1 MWRSAAWFWSR
12 GPGRRRSRVAA
23 SRPRPSAP
31 FRGAAGE
38 WFAQVKPFCNAV
50 EVEVRQ
56 QHLPAPAT
64 VEGAGYSA
72 ACYALAG
79 KIDRAREV
87 IDRLD
92 RGDRAAAAGIVFEI
106 GHPVAD
112 AGDDQSAGPI
122 MRLVGD
128 AISRENYMALY
139 HAGMSEYILGQMD
152 LAKTHLTQFL
162 DLYTA
167 DDGWRNNALDV
178 LHRLDVGRS
187 RRDLAGHGVR
197 ARISRAWRGAPR
209 PIRDRPRAGPGR
221 LFRGL
226 PRPRPGARH

>member
-1 MWRSAAWFWSR
+1 MNRALYAAGWGYVALCGLVLAKAPSGRSSGGEPPAPA
-12 GPGRRRSRVAA
+12 P
-23 SRPRPSAP
+23 P
-31 FRGAAGE
+31 FRGEAGE

-56 QHLPAPAT
+56 QHAPAPAT

-79 KIDRAREV
+79 KIERAREV

-92 RGDRAAAAGIVFEI
+92 AGDRPTAAGIVFEI

-122 MRLVGD
+122 MRLVVTYQPG
-128 AISRENYMALY
+128 NYMALY

-152 LAKTHLTQFL
+152 LAKTHLRQFL
-162 DLYTA
+162 ELYRN
-167 DDGWRNNALDV
+167 DDGWRSNALDV
-178 LHRLDVGRS
+178 LGRLD
-187 RRDLAGHGVR
+187 A
-197 ARISRAWRGAPR
+197 AP
-209 PIRDRPRAGPGR
+209 
-221 LFRGL
+221 
-226 PRPRPGARH
+226 

>member
-1 MWRSAAWFWSR
+1 MNRALYAAGWGYVALCGWVLLTRS
-12 GPGRRRSRVAA
+12 GPGPLSGGAE
-23 SRPRPSAP
+23 PPAP
-31 FRGAAGE
+31 PPAFSGAAGE

-56 QHLPAPAT
+56 QQLPAPGT

-92 RGDRAAAAGIVFEI
+92 GNDRSTAAGIVFTV

-122 MRLVGD
+122 MRLVVTYQPQ
-128 AISRENYMALY
+128 NYMALY
-139 HAGMSEYILGQMD
+139 HAGVSEYILGQKD

-162 DLYTA
+162 NLYH
-167 DDGWRNNALDV
+167 DPDGWRSNALTV
-178 LHRLDVGRS
+178 LK
-187 RRDLAGHGVR
+187 
-197 ARISRAWRGAPR
+197 RIDQGQ
-209 PIRDRPRAGPGR
+209 
-221 LFRGL
+221 
-226 PRPRPGARH
+226 

>member
-1 MWRSAAWFWSR
+1 MVSPSSEVPVNRALYAAGWGYVALCGVVLVTRSGSAPLPR
-12 GPGRRRSRVAA
+12 GGEPPAPV
-23 SRPRPSAP
+23 AP

-79 KIDRAREV
+79 KIDRAQEV
-87 IDRLD
+87 IDHLD
-92 RGDRAAAAGIVFEI
+92 RGDRSTAAGIVFEI

-122 MRLVGD
+122 MRLVVTYQPQ
-128 AISRENYMALY
+128 NYMALY
-139 HAGMSEYILGQMD
+139 HAGMSEYILGQKD

-162 DLYTA
+162 DLYR
-167 DDGWRNNALDV
+167 DPDGWRNNALDV
-178 LHRLDVGRS
+178 LHRIDVGQ
-187 RRDLAGHGVR
+187 
-197 ARISRAWRGAPR
+197 
-209 PIRDRPRAGPGR
+209 
-221 LFRGL
+221 
-226 PRPRPGARH
+226 

>member
-1 MWRSAAWFWSR
+1 MNRALYAAGWGYVALCGWVLLR
-12 GPGRRRSRVAA
+12 GGGHLS
-23 SRPRPSAP
+23 SGGEPSSPAAP
-31 FRGAAGE
+31 FRGAAGQ

-56 QHLPAPAT
+56 QQLPAPAG

-87 IDRLD
+87 IDHLGT
-92 RGDRAAAAGIVFEI
+92 GDRSAAAGIVFDI

-122 MRLVGD
+122 MRLVVSYQPD
-128 AISRENYMALY
+128 NYMALY

-152 LAKTHLTQFL
+152 LARTHLHQFL
-162 DLYTA
+162 ELYRNE
-167 DDGWRNNALDV
+167 DGWRGNARDV
-178 LHRLDVGRS
+178 LRRLD
-187 RRDLAGHGVR
+187 A
-197 ARISRAWRGAPR
+197 APA
-209 PIRDRPRAGPGR
+209 PAPSP
-221 LFRGL
+221 
-226 PRPRPGARH
+226 